1 MMDKL
6 QVGFGRID
14 ITPPLGTYLQGYQYL
29 READGILDPLFASAL
44 AVSDG
49 EMTAVIISA
58 DLVGLP
64 YQTCDT
70 IRKNIEEKFG
80 IPYENVFVS
89 CTHIHTGPICSLK
102 REGFSEAVM
111 NTIIEKLSWLP
122 KIALDDMKPAE
133 LYVNSADSPVDI
145 AFIRRFRMKDGSV
158 KTNPG
163 FLNPDIDHPL
173 GEPDK
178 RIALAYFK
186 RENAPEIALVN
197 FQVHPDVIG
206 GNKFSADFPG
216 FVRRT
221 YEAAVENSL
230 CMYINGTQGDTNHFN
245 VNTPENEL
253 RTGYEFAR
261 HMGRTI
267 AGTAMAL
274 RAMAKKVESVP
285 VRVVQNN
292 VVVYYNKGTPEEV
305 EKARVTYKLYQEG
318 RVEEIWPTDDMM
330 RTTLVAEAQRLVAT
344 SELPDTRELY
354 VAGISFGDFALV
366 GFPGEPFTDIGR
378 EVKAASP
385 FKMTFASCCANGY
398 EAYFPVESAFDEGGY
413 EARGSSLKKGTAER
427 LISGGI
433 EVLNKLYSK

>member
-1 MMDKL
+1 MDKL
-6 QVGFGRID
+6 KAGFARID

-29 READGILDPLFASAL
+29 RQADGILDPLLASAL

-49 EMTAVIISA
+49 DTMAIIISA
-58 DLVGLP
+58 DLVGMG
-64 YQTCDT
+64 YEICDT
-70 IRKNIEEKFG
+70 IRKGVEVKFG

-89 CTHIHTGPICSLK
+89 CTHIHTGPICTTT

-111 NTIIEKLSWLP
+111 NEIIEKLTRLP
-122 KIALDDMKPAE
+122 QIALDDMKPAE

-145 AFIRRFRMKDGSV
+145 AFIRRFKMKDGTT

-163 FLNPDIDHPL
+163 FLNPDIDYPL
-173 GEPDK
+173 GEPD
-178 RIALAYFK
+178 RRVALAYFK

-206 GNKFSADFPG
+206 GNKFSADYPG

-245 VNTPENEL
+245 VKTPEDEL

-274 RAMAKKVESVP
+274 RAMAKKIESVP
-285 VRVVQNN
+285 VRAFQNN
-292 VVVYYNKGTPEEV
+292 IEVYYNKGTKEEV
-305 EKARVTYKLYQEG
+305 EKAKVIYDLYLQG
-318 RVEEIWPTDDMM
+318 RVEEIWPVDDMQ
-330 RTTLVAEAQRLVAT
+330 RTTIVGEASRLVKT

-354 VAGISFGDFALV
+354 ITGVSIGEFALV

-378 EVKAASP
+378 DVKAASP

-398 EAYFPVESAFDEGGY
+398 EAYFPMESAFDEGGY
-413 EARGSSLKKGTAER
+413 EARSSSFKAGTAEK
-427 LISGGI
+427 LIAGGTK
-433 EVLNKLYSK
+433 VLNKLYSK